1 MRSLFS
7 SHHVMNS
14 PHFSLRKFTTS
25 STTGRTVALILSQ
38 ASIIDCLNA
47 SFSFH
52 SLMKTQTSPTSA
64 ATNMLI
70 GLAKS
75 TPHNKPTTLNTLPTI
90 NITPIN
96 ACLRLHR
103 KVITVTTIPM
113 NSMKPRSEEHTSELQ
128 SRFDLVCRLL

>member
-14 PHFSLRKFTTS
+14 PHFSEMKFTTS
-25 STTGRTVALILSQ
+25 STTGRTVSLILFQ

-75 TPHNKPTTLNTLPTI
+75 TPHNKPTTL
-90 NITPIN
+90 
-96 ACLRLHR
+96 
-103 KVITVTTIPM
+103 
-113 NSMKPRSEEHTSELQ
+113 RSEERRVGKESSSRYRSYHYMTSI
-128 SRFDLVCRLL
+128 FTVDN